1 MAKDY
6 PDKDLTGYVSSAVL
20 NQYRILYIEKMLQDE
35 QGQLDV
41 ADREIIEQIKNSD
54 LIADKIEKDFQPLTF
69 GEKMSDKL
77 AEFGGS
83 WGFLISFSGFLL
95 FWIVL
100 NSVFLYQ
107 NPLDPYPFILLN
119 LMLSCLAA
127 VQAPIIMMS
136 QRRQEARDRFRAQSD
151 FKVNLK
157 AELEIALLSEKV
169 DHLMMNQHRKLMELM
184 LIQSDMLREIVEK
197 QNRKSS

>member
-1 MAKDY
+1 
-6 PDKDLTGYVSSAVL
+6 
-20 NQYRILYIEKMLQDE
+20 MLQDE